1 MSESNVLST
10 QERTTEAKKKTFIDS
25 FVKSG
30 FNITKACDMTKL
42 HRRTYYDWI
51 EKDTDFANLVT
62 DTQEALIDSVE
73 DALKDKIADGDTAS
87 IIFFL
92 KTRAKHRGYVEKQQT
107 ELSGA
112 VGVTFQID
120 LGDDK

>member
-30 FNITKACDMTKL
+30 FNITKACDMTKI

-73 DALKDKIADGDTAS
+73 DALKDKIADGDTTS

-120 LGDDK
+120 LGE